1 MFNLRKRLGASI
13 LLTVLS
19 LVSITLLL
27 PSSKVKQ
34 LQKVTLG
41 TTIEYSDLWKWGLTD
56 GVVGEGEDNGN
67 GIRLVIFGD
76 SWVDDLIEEGHGGK
90 GNNWPQVLCD
100 EINCTSRLNFA
111 ASQPSDA
118 WPASPP
124 TGVTASNE
132 IHEWAI
138 SQNKFLRGEEHNC
151 TAYPDLAS
159 QIKSYISLPAPKIQ
173 PSETI
178 FILSFGFW
186 DIYNFARLDFTA
198 AQNVTDTSVDFIFD
212 QLDILYAHF
221 ATNLYP
227 INLPAP
233 NPTNSTTND
242 AIPAPAHKFKVII
255 PRIFDPTLLPGW
267 ISQRPIPPKPSSVA
281 EQQKNAIYL
290 TERWNQAVENKM
302 GAWMERK
309 VVIEIAT
316 PPTPAQATET
326 IEAESHADVRENST
340 EREAIPGEGFEQ
352 FDSRAQVNDQKAED
366 MKEDSDSDEKEDEE
380 KEEENLPKK
389 DIFYH
394 DFSSLILDLI
404 LEHQL
409 EDEGLS
415 DASGLGKGESPF
427 EYVSIPCLRPLDLS
441 LSAEEVE
448 EIVDGWK
455 EQNGMLVCKEPEEF
469 LWWDS
474 WNLGV
479 KGKEIVGKSVGE
491 VVREGRSL
499 RWKMENKGKNAQGH

>member
-41 TTIEYSDLWKWGLTD
+41 TTIEYSNLWKWGASD
-56 GVVGEGEDNGN
+56 DVVDEEEDNGN

-76 SWVDDLIEEGHGGK
+76 SWVDDLIEDGHGGK
-90 GNNWPQVLCD
+90 GNNWPQVLCE

-118 WPASPP
+118 WPSSPP
-124 TGVTASNE
+124 TGVMASNE
-132 IHEWAI
+132 IHEWAV
-138 SQNKFLRGEEHNC
+138 SQNQFLRGEEHNY

-159 QIKSYISLPAPKIQ
+159 QIQSYISLPAPKTQ

-186 DIYNFARLDFTA
+186 DIYDFARLDFIA

-227 INLPAP
+227 FNALTPVPSSSITTSNQ
-233 NPTNSTTND
+233 TGSTSAN
-242 AIPAPAHKFKVII
+242 KFKVII
-255 PRIFDPTLLPGW
+255 PRIFEPTLLPGW
-267 ISQRPIPPKPSSVA
+267 ISQRPVPPKPSSVA
-281 EQQKNAIYL
+281 EQQKNAVYL
-290 TERWNQAVENKM
+290 TERWNQAIENKM

-309 VVIEIAT
+309 VASV
-316 PPTPAQATET
+316 PAAAGETET
-326 IEAESHADVRENST
+326 ESRADVRENAT
-340 EREAIPGEGFEQ
+340 EREMNPGEKFEQ
-352 FDSRAQVNDQKAED
+352 FGSNPAN
-366 MKEDSDSDEKEDEE
+366 EE
-380 KEEENLPKK
+380 KAGEKKEESEDGKKEEDTKVVENLPKK

-394 DFSSLILDLI
+394 DTSSLILDLI

-427 EYVSIPCLRPLDLS
+427 DSVYTPCLRPLDLS
-441 LSAEEVE
+441 LSAEEIE
-448 EIVDGWK
+448 EIVEGWR
-455 EQNGMLVCKEPEEF
+455 EVNGMLICKEPEEF
-469 LWWDS
+469 LWWDA
-474 WNLGV
+474 WNLGS
-479 KGKEIVGKSVGE
+479 KGKRLVGESVGE
-491 VVREGRSL
+491 VVKEGRSL
-499 RWKMENKGKNAQGH
+499 RFKMDNKGKIAMGH